1 MKTTNNKRKGAIYL
15 IIAIVCFAILF
26 LTNLGG
32 AVGAFLVLAS
42 IICLIGGTVYLIKG
56 FTQK

>member
-1 MKTTNNKRKGAIYL
+1 MNPNKKRGAIYL
-15 IIAIVCFAILF
+15 IIAIVCFAIMF
-26 LTNLGG
+26 LPNLGG

-42 IICLIGGTVYLIKG
+42 IICLIGGIVYLIKG